1 MKRTILSLVAIA
13 VVPAVLAAQNP
24 PQQQGKRDTTRAD
37 SILNRPVNQTNQ
49 TGDTTGR
56 GRAAPTGQQG
66 QRDSLPAD
74 RAAQGTTPGRAVN
87 QANEAGDTTPSALR
101 DSLLRASQGAVVER
115 GGEVT
120 RSRASSRS
128 FGLERPQVM
137 QLQEALNGIGCDVG
151 AVDGI
156 VGPRTR
162 AGVACARTQKGI
174 SGDDNQALFQ
184 ALNLDFGGTGAAGA
198 ADTTGAADSS
208 MVRDSSLMRD
218 STTRDSSVTPDST
231 VKPDSAM
238 KRDTTMKRDSSTTR
252 PDSTRPTPPR

>member
-74 RAAQGTTPGRAVN
+74 RAAQGTTPGRTVN
-87 QANEAGDTTPSALR
+87 QANESGDTTPSALR
-101 DSLLRASQGAVVER
+101 DSLLRANQGAVVER

-184 ALNLDFGGTGAAGA
+184 ALNLDFGGTGAA
-198 ADTTGAADSS
+198 DSS
-208 MVRDSSLMRD
+208 MVRDSSMMRD
-218 STTRDSSVTPDST
+218 STTRDSSVTPDSA